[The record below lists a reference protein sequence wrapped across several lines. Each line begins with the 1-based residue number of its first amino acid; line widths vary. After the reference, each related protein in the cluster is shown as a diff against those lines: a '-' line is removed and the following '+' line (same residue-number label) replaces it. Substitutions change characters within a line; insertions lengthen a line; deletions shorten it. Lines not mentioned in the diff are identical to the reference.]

1 MKEPNWFQ
9 FQYGKDRG
17 ELQITHNIQKLL
29 LLNGVIINYAH
40 CCGINFSCGFFS
52 SSFLLKMNFIVI
64 VRMEIYGKNLSIR
77 RLSICCFFASIEQ
90 TYSRSLLRG
99 IFFIYRWGA

>member
-17 ELQITHNIQKLL
+17 ELQITRNIQKLL

-40 CCGINFSCGFFS
+40 CWGMDISHVAFFLFFS
-52 SSFLLKMNFIVI
+52 FENEFNRNCANGKIRKESFKD
-64 VRMEIYGKNLSIR
+64 
-77 RLSICCFFASIEQ
+77 
-90 TYSRSLLRG
+90 
-99 IFFIYRWGA
+99 